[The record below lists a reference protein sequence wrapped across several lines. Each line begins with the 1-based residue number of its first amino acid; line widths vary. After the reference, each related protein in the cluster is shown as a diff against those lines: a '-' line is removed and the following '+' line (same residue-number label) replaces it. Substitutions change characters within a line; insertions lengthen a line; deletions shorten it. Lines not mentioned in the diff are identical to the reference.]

1 MIERIIDWSAHNRL
15 LVGLIFLLLAGAGVW
30 AVVTTPVDAIPD
42 LSDNQVIV
50 FTEWMG
56 RSPQIVEDQITY
68 PLTTALQGL
77 PDVKGVRAQT
87 MFGMSF
93 IFVIFEDGIDLY
105 FARQQVAERIAT
117 AAADLPPGVT
127 PTMGPDGTGVGHV
140 YWYTVEGEGY
150 DLAMLRSIQDWFIR
164 YKLAAVDGVAEVA
177 SIGGFVRQYQ
187 VDVDPA
193 MLRSFDVTFS
203 DVVRAI
209 RRANNEVGG
218 KLIENN
224 DAEFFVRGQGYFS
237 DREDIGQTLVAAK
250 PGGLPITVD
259 MVADVQLGGDI
270 RRGSLEKNGRGE
282 VVGGIVV
289 MRQNE
294 NAREVIERVKEKI
307 AEIDP
312 GLPPGVEIIPSYD
325 RSPLIDL

>member
-15 LVGLIFLLLAGAGVW
+15 LVGLLFLLLAGAGVW

-56 RSPQIVEDQITY
+56 RSPQIVEDQVTY

-93 IFVIFEDGIDLY
+93 IFVIFEDGVDLY

-117 AAADLPPGVT
+117 AQTDLPSGVI
-127 PTMGPDGTGVGHV
+127 PTIGPDGTGVGHV

-150 DLAMLRSIQDWFIR
+150 DLATLRSLQDWFIR
-164 YKLAAVDGVAEVA
+164 YKLSAIDGVAEVA
-177 SIGGFVRQYQ
+177 SIGGFVKQYQ
-187 VDVDPA
+187 VDVNPEL
-193 MLRSFDVTFS
+193 LRSYGLTFS

-209 RRANNEVGG
+209 RLTNNEVGG

-224 DAEFFVRGQGYFS
+224 DAEFFVRGQGYFES
-237 DREDIGQTLVAAK
+237 REDIEGTLVNAK
-250 PGGLPITVD
+250 SGGVPITIG
-259 MVADVQLGGDI
+259 MVANVQLGGDI
-270 RRGSLEKNGRGE
+270 RRGSLEKDGRGE

-294 NAREVIERVKEKI
+294 NA
-307 AEIDP
+307 
-312 GLPPGVEIIPSYD
+312 
-325 RSPLIDL
+325 